1 MDATMYNKITIAILV
16 AVALGAASSAMAAT
30 KHSVHRHR
38 MAAKHQL
45 SGAGAYGFAYF
56 GHAYP
61 PSVIDALRREAAGD
75 RRCWG
80 GNCDPVSG
88 EGTIAN

>member
-1 MDATMYNKITIAILV
+1 MDTTMYNKTKIALLLAI
-16 AVALGAASSAMAAT
+16 ALGASSSAMAAT
-30 KHSVHRHR
+30 KHPAHRHR
-38 MAAKHQL
+38 VAVKHQL
-45 SGAGAYGFAYF
+45 WNADAYGFANF